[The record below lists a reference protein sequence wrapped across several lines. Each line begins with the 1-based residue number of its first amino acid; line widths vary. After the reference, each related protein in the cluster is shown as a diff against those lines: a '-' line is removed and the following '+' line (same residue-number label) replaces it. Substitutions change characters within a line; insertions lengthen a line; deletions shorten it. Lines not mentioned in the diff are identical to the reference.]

1 MDTKNFKVNTLNSTI
16 DWTGRKVIG
25 AHNGTIGIKDGN
37 FIFEEGK
44 SISGKFVIDTRSI
57 KILDIED
64 PETNAQF
71 ASHLASDDFFSSEKF
86 PEAYFEITH
95 AEPGDENLYYVKGDL
110 TIKGIT
116 HSVDTGLQ
124 IVKTGNRAVL
134 DTKIV
139 VDRTKFNIQFRS
151 SNFFTHLGD
160 TLIYNNFDLNIH
172 LVADAY

>member
-1 MDTKNFKVNTLNSTI
+1 MDTKSFKVNTENSTI
-16 DWTGRKVIG
+16 DWIGRKVTG

-37 FIFEEGK
+37 FRFEDGK
-44 SISGKFVIDTRSI
+44 SLSGKFTIDTRTI

-71 ASHLASDDFFSSEKF
+71 ASHLTSDDFFNAEHF
-86 PEAYFEITH
+86 PEAFFEITH
-95 AEPGDENLYYVKGDL
+95 AEPGGQDLYYVKGDL

-116 HSVDTGLQ
+116 QPFDTSFH
-124 IVKTGNRAVL
+124 IVATERAAVL

-139 VDRTKFNIQFRS
+139 VDRTKFNIKFRS
-151 SNFFTHLGD
+151 SNFFTNLGD